1 MGLFGSVQFTRRLS
15 RVGQSPHS
23 AVGFRKSAARC
34 LQASEPAGR
43 QGQPV
48 VLADCGDRPSSP
60 PLSSAMPSS
69 PSAGV
74 LAQVAMESASAADD
88 EAAQLTRVCELWEAA
103 TARAEEQHGLE
114 SEKLMLPLIK
124 AAEVMPS
131 PTFTSHIHVRWW
143 CDGTDAVGRATDPLH
158 SCSVHSAL
166 LSACVC
172 MCESA
177 TTPCSVTMHLRHI
190 ICAGPALP
198 SGNCCITPHN
208 ISATRA
214 RPSLLPPAYRIPFI
228 HLQPSVVHALN
239 IVHDAA
245 GVDISAMPACQ
256 HVRAP
261 IHSRD

>member
-1 MGLFGSVQFTRRLS
+1 
-15 RVGQSPHS
+15 
-23 AVGFRKSAARC
+23 
-34 LQASEPAGR
+34 
-43 QGQPV
+43 

-74 LAQVAMESASAADD
+74 LAPVAMESASAADD

-131 PTFTSHIHVRWW
+131 PTFTSHIHVRWR

-158 SCSVHSAL
+158 SCSV
-166 LSACVC
+166 
-172 MCESA
+172 
-177 TTPCSVTMHLRHI
+177 PFCSVHVCKRMHTVHDAVSPCTWHI
-190 ICAGPALP
+190 IGAGPALP
-198 SGNCCITPHN
+198 SGNCCIPPHH

-214 RPSLLPPAYRIPFI
+214 RPSLLPPAYRITFI
-228 HLQPSVVHALN
+228 HLQPSTTRSTL
-239 IVHDAA
+239 
-245 GVDISAMPACQ
+245 
-256 HVRAP
+256 
-261 IHSRD
+261 